1 MSFWKG
7 LARGFADADAKKE
20 REQVRAEAEV
30 ARQEAL
36 SYGRGRDVIMDERYE
51 SEKQTAA
58 EQAEEAKRRWELTFN
73 QSAASLKAD
82 RDWRSSEA
90 ERAQSNIDRSF
101 KRQGRY
107 AERDWAL
114 SLDKWDFTKDQA
126 DVAQEQADRIFNQGV
141 AQFEYSQSRD
151 VVGDLR
157 ADRAEAR
164 AIANELYAKER
175 DLMDDAR
182 AEQNRQDRLGQFQFQ
197 VTRAG
202 VSDEQWQASFDLQK
216 EQVEIQRT
224 TQLLSQMPPGV
235 AAALGG
241 SGGST
246 SGEESVMEPA
256 AMGAGSERFDLL
268 YKDLPEDVRNSE
280 FFKAAESS
288 PSAKTTIMA
297 FIDAQVDKRNT
308 IELVDIPKYFKYL
321 GAAEGKGEA
330 EAKEFMSSLMSGDAN
345 LGDKD
350 TFINGLMAM
359 RNYRPTKQLFMQT
372 SAPASVDDAV
382 KQIPLWKTAVQTDA
396 YHALPGLEG
405 DAKKEVQKA
414 LAMLERKENETQ
426 GLDILA
432 RYGFGMTTA
441 KEYNMLDNSV
451 IRGYYGDTLAPAAA
465 PAADTSTAPTVA
477 DTNTTPTVATT
488 PPPQGDIQVFNSME
502 ELEAA
507 RAKGF
512 SGLVSLNG
520 QVGNVKPLEVPT
532 SDVVEPVVTT
542 DDLEAA
548 VAAEVGDTPV
558 EGEFLGTGPLPEP
571 TVSEDTAI
579 DAMFAE
585 AAPDQAPVVA
595 ASEAQWPDN
604 RPVIDE
610 LPDVDIEAGVERL
623 EADTTVDDA
632 MAELMEMGIEM
643 PTNREELGFFKEDLK
658 SLVYEYGADIPED
671 MLKKIVD
678 MASANATKGEVMQD
692 QTNPPAT
699 ADEQWN
705 RSPEQGKP
713 LVKRR
718 KPKVKKMTSS
728 DKARLKR
735 AMAADDAGLI
745 SSLYDKYGR
754 ELVTKEMGL

>member
-20 REQVRAEAEV
+20 REQVRAEAEA

-36 SYGRGRDVIMDERYE
+36 SYGRGRDAIMDARYKAE
-51 SEKQTAA
+51 QKTAA
-58 EQAEEAKRRWELTFN
+58 AQAEEAKRRWQSTFD
-73 QSAASLKAD
+73 QSAESLKAD
-82 RDWRSSEA
+82 REWRTSQA
-90 ERAQSNIDRSF
+90 EQAQENLDRAF
-101 KRQGRY
+101 KREGEY
-107 AERDWAL
+107 SERSWAL
-114 SLDKWDFTKDQA
+114 NLDKWDFTKDQA

-164 AIANELYAKER
+164 AIANELYSKER
-175 DLMDDAR
+175 DLIGDAQ
-182 AEQNRQDRLGQFQFQ
+182 AAQNRQDRLDQFQFQ

-224 TQLLSQMPPGV
+224 TQLLAAMPSGLS
-235 AAALGG
+235 AALSGG
-241 SGGST
+241 TGST
-246 SGEESVMEPA
+246 SGKDSVMEPA
-256 AMGAGSERFDLL
+256 AMKAGAEAFGLV
-268 YKDLPEDVRNSE
+268 YKDLPEDARNSE
-280 FFKAAESS
+280 FFKAAAAS
-288 PSAKTTIMA
+288 PAAQATIMG
-297 FIDAQVDKRNT
+297 FLEAQAKKGNT
-308 IELVDIPKYFKYL
+308 IELTDVPKYFKYL

-359 RNYRPTKQLFMQT
+359 RNYRPTKQLFIQT
-372 SAPASVDDAV
+372 GAPASVDDAA
-382 KQIPLWKTAVQTDA
+382 KQIPLWENAVEVDA
-396 YHALPGLEG
+396 YRAVANLEG
-405 DAKKEVQKA
+405 DDKLEVQRA
-414 LAMLERKENETQ
+414 LAMLERKENRTQ

-432 RYGFGMTTA
+432 KYGYGMNAA
-441 KEYNMLDNSV
+441 KEYNMLDNS
-451 IRGYYGDTLAPAAA
+451 IIKGYYGDTSAPAAA
-465 PAADTSTAPTVA
+465 PVAPAAAAPV
-477 DTNTTPTVATT
+477 VATT
-488 PPPQGDIQVFNSME
+488 PPPQGDVKTFNTWE
-502 ELEAA
+502 EVSAA
-507 RAKGF
+507 RAEGF
-512 SGLVSLNG
+512 SGPASVGGVTYNVEPLVA
-520 QVGNVKPLEVPT
+520 PT
-532 SDVVEPVVTT
+532 GDGVEPVVAT

-548 VAAEVGDTPV
+548 VAAEVANTPV
-558 EGEFLGTGPLPEP
+558 EGEFLGTGQLEEP
-571 TVSEDTAI
+571 TLPEDTAI

-585 AAPDQAPVVA
+585 AAPEQAPVVA
-595 ASEAQWPDN
+595 ADESQWPDN

-658 SLVYEYGADIPED
+658 SLVYEYGANIPED
-671 MLKKIVD
+671 MMKKIVG
-678 MASANATKGEVMQD
+678 MATANSTKGEVMQG

-735 AMAADDAGLI
+735 AVAADDAGLI
-745 SSLYDKYGR
+745 SQLYDKYGQ

>member
-20 REQVRAEAEV
+20 REQVRAEAEA

-36 SYGRGRDVIMDERYE
+36 SYGRSRDEAMDARYE
-51 SEKQTAA
+51 AEQQTAA
-58 EQAEEAKRRWELTFN
+58 AQAEEAKRRWELTFN

-82 RDWRSSEA
+82 REWRKSQAEQAQENLDRAFEREGEYS
-90 ERAQSNIDRSF
+90 ERA
-101 KRQGRY
+101 
-107 AERDWAL
+107 WAL
-114 SLDKWDFTKDQA
+114 NLDKWDFTKDQA

-164 AIANELYAKER
+164 AIANELYSKER
-175 DLMDDAR
+175 DLVGDAQ
-182 AEQNRQDRLGQFQFQ
+182 AAQNRQDRLDQFQFQ

-202 VSDEQWQASFDLQK
+202 VSDEQWQDSFDLQK

-224 TQLLSQMPPGV
+224 TQLLAAMPSGLST
-235 AAALGG
+235 ALSGG
-241 SGGST
+241 TGST
-246 SGEESVMEPA
+246 SGKDSVMEPA
-256 AMGAGSERFDLL
+256 AMKAGAEAFGLV
-268 YKDLPEDVRNSE
+268 YKDLPEDARNSE
-280 FFKAAESS
+280 FFKAAASS
-288 PSAKTTIMA
+288 PAAQATIMG
-297 FIDAQVDKRNT
+297 FLEAQAKKGNT
-308 IELVDIPKYFKYL
+308 IELTDVPKYFRYL

-372 SAPASVDDAV
+372 GAPASVDDAA
-382 KQIPLWKTAVQTDA
+382 KQIPLWENAVEVDA
-396 YHALPGLEG
+396 YLAMANLEG
-405 DAKKEVQKA
+405 DDKLEVQRA
-414 LAMLERKENETQ
+414 LAMLERKENRTQ

-432 RYGFGMTTA
+432 KYGYGMNA
-441 KEYNMLDNSV
+441 VKEYNMHDNS
-451 IRGYYGDTLAPAAA
+451 IIKGYYGDTSAPAAA
-465 PAADTSTAPTVA
+465 PVAATVPPKDVAAAAP
-477 DTNTTPTVATT
+477 VATIT
-488 PPPQGDIQVFNSME
+488 PPPQGDVKAFNTWE
-502 ELEAA
+502 EVSAA
-507 RAKGF
+507 RAEGF
-512 SGLVSLNG
+512 SGPAS
-520 QVGNVKPLEVPT
+520 VGGVTYNVEPLATPAG
-532 SDVVEPVVTT
+532 DVVEPVVAT

-548 VAAEVGDTPV
+548 VAAEVANTPV
-558 EGEFLGTGPLPEP
+558 EGEFLGTGPLEEP
-571 TVSEDTAI
+571 TIPEGTAI

-658 SLVYEYGADIPED
+658 SLVYEYGANIPED
-671 MLKKIVD
+671 MLKKIIG
-678 MASANATKGEVMQD
+678 MATANSTKGEVMQD

-705 RSPEQGKP
+705 RSPKQGKP

-718 KPKVKKMTSS
+718 KPKAKKMTSS

-745 SSLYDKYGR
+745 SMLYDKYGQ

>member
-20 REQVRAEAEV
+20 REQVRAEAEA

-36 SYGRGRDVIMDERYE
+36 SYGRSRDEAMDARYE
-51 SEKQTAA
+51 AEQQTAA
-58 EQAEEAKRRWELTFN
+58 AQAEEAKRRWELTFN
-73 QSAASLKAD
+73 QSAESLKAD
-82 RDWRSSEA
+82 REWRSSEA
-90 ERAQSNIDRSF
+90 ERAQFNIDRSF
-101 KRQGRY
+101 
-107 AERDWAL
+107 EREVEYSERAWAL
-114 SLDKWDFTKDQA
+114 NLDKWDFTKDQA

-164 AIANELYAKER
+164 AIANELYSKER
-175 DLMDDAR
+175 DLIGDAQ
-182 AEQNRQDRLGQFQFQ
+182 AAQNRQDRLDQFQFQ

-202 VSDEQWQASFDLQK
+202 VSDEQWQASFDLQQ

-224 TQLLSQMPPGV
+224 TQLLAAMPTGLTTALSGGV
-235 AAALGG
+235 
-241 SGGST
+241 GST
-246 SGEESVMEPA
+246 SGKDSVMEPA
-256 AMGAGSERFDLL
+256 AMKAGAEAFGLV
-268 YKDLPEDVRNSE
+268 YKDLPEDARNSE
-280 FFKAAESS
+280 FFKAAAAS
-288 PSAKTTIMA
+288 PAAQATIMG
-297 FIDAQVDKRNT
+297 FLEAQAKKGNT
-308 IELVDIPKYFKYL
+308 IELTDVPKYFKYL

-350 TFINGLMAM
+350 TFISGLMAM
-359 RNYRPTKQLFMQT
+359 RNYRPTKQLFIQT
-372 SAPASVDDAV
+372 GAPASVDDAA
-382 KQIPLWKTAVQTDA
+382 KQIPLWENAVEVDA
-396 YHALPGLEG
+396 FRAVVNLEG
-405 DAKKEVQKA
+405 EDKLEVQSA
-414 LAMLERKENETQ
+414 LAMLERKENRTQ

-432 RYGFGMTTA
+432 KYGFGMKTA
-441 KEYNMLDNSV
+441 KEYNMLGNS
-451 IRGYYGDTLAPAAA
+451 IIKGYYGDTSTPAAA
-465 PAADTSTAPTVA
+465 PVAATVQPKDDAAAAPVVTI
-477 DTNTTPTVATT
+477 T
-488 PPPQGDIQVFNSME
+488 PPSSQGDVKTFNTWE
-502 ELEAA
+502 EVSAA
-507 RAKGF
+507 RAEGF
-512 SGLVSLNG
+512 SGPAS
-520 QVGNVKPLEVPT
+520 VGGVTYN
-532 SDVVEPVVTT
+532 VEPLAAPAGDVAEPVIAT

-558 EGEFLGTGPLPEP
+558 EGEFLGTGQLEQPALPEG
-571 TVSEDTAI
+571 TAI

-585 AAPDQAPVVA
+585 AAPEQAPVVA
-595 ASEAQWPDN
+595 ADESQWPDN

-658 SLVYEYGADIPED
+658 SLVYEYGANIPED
-671 MLKKIVD
+671 MLKKIIG
-678 MASANATKGEVMQD
+678 MATANSTKGEVMQD

-745 SSLYDKYGR
+745 SQLYDKYGQ
-754 ELVTKEMGL
+754 ELVTKEMEL